1 MCAYTITKA
10 SSERIAVIII
20 ITFLIVVQCRN
31 HSWVSFQGFCESY
44 NDAFNLPRDLGEMNI
59 IYIIVNGY
67 ICWIIVAM
75 SVIQNLHLVL
85 WLMLSTLESWKLS
98 WDLLA
103 MLTTV
108 SRKIV
113 TGSCVWRWS
122 KKYDVPVHTLI
133 LLWNVHLIANRE
145 VLLLYNV
152 QHMHAQCYGI
162 WSLWFDCRLWE
173 FMDYW
178 WYMENCFPPLYVSCR
193 G

>member
-1 MCAYTITKA
+1 M
-10 SSERIAVIII
+10 
-20 ITFLIVVQCRN
+20 FLILVQCRN

-152 QHMHAQCYGI
+152 QRMHARCYGMITILYIIIIIIIYTLI
-162 WSLWFDCRLWE
+162 WLQVVGIYGLLTVYGKMF
-173 FMDYW
+173 FPIA
-178 WYMENCFPPLYVSCR
+178 CFV
-193 G
+193 